1 MPATTP
7 FSASLVADV
16 ARDRDVDRDRL
27 ADALAS
33 IHADLAEGGDAIQR
47 HYDDEYDQ
55 PYHTTDDGLATVLF
69 IGADVWTQLAERL
82 DLPDDL
88 RAAAERVH
96 AAFARDVMD
105 ESVPGSEPLV
115 LPSSRVASLVR
126 AGLSLRQAQVQV
138 LRNEG
143 RSQQAI
149 ADELGLDVGT
159 VKTHTY
165 RIDRKVSE
173 ARALLAAVDDGE
185 D

>member
-7 FSASLVADV
+7 FSASRVADV
-16 ARDRDVDRDRL
+16 ACDRGVDSDRL
-27 ADALAS
+27 ADALAT
-33 IHADLAEGGDAIQR
+33 IHADLAEGGDAVKR

-55 PYHTTDDGLATVLF
+55 PWHATEDGLATVLF
-69 IGADVWTQLAERL
+69 IGTDVWTQLGERL
-82 DLPDDL
+82 DLPAEL
-88 RAAAERVH
+88 RDAAMAVH

-143 RSQQAI
+143 RSQRAI
-149 ADELGLDVGT
+149 ADALGLDVGT
-159 VKTHTY
+159 VKTHAY
-165 RIDRKVSE
+165 RIDRKVDE